1 MKHAVFPGRY
11 ENLEKICDLVT
22 DQAIQAGFDDTAVYA
37 IQTAVDEACSNI
49 IEHAYGGEN
58 RGDIDVSIDTENQCI
73 TVRLVDHGKPFDPN
87 NIPEPDINGSLR
99 QREAHGLGLYF
110 MHKLMDDVCF
120 EFSENR
126 GNVVT
131 MVKCQHRRI

>member
-11 ENLEKICDLVT
+11 ENLEKICNLVT

-49 IEHAYGGEN
+49 IEHAYGGED
-58 RGDIDVSIDTENQCI
+58 RGNIDVSIYTENQCI
-73 TVRLVDHGKPFDPN
+73 TVKLVDRGEPFDPDG
-87 NIPEPDINGSLR
+87 IPEPDINGNLNKR
-99 QREAHGLGLYF
+99 KAHGLGLYF
-110 MHKLMDDVCF
+110 MHKLMDDVRF
-120 EFSENR
+120 EFSENN

-131 MVKCQHRRI
+131 MIKCLHPQH

>member
-22 DQAIQAGFDDTAVYA
+22 DQACQAGFDDAAVYA

-49 IEHAYGGEN
+49 IEHAYGGED
-58 RGDIDVSIDTENQCI
+58 RGDIDISIDTENQCI
-73 TVRLVDHGKPFDPN
+73 TIKIINHGKPFDPGS
-87 NIPEPDINGSLR
+87 IAEPNINGNLKQR
-99 QREAHGLGLYF
+99 QTHGLGLYF

-120 EFSENR
+120 EFSENS

-131 MVKCQHRRI
+131 MVKCQHHRI

>member
-58 RGDIDVSIDTENQCI
+58 RGNIDVSIDTENQCI

-99 QREAHGLGLYF
+99 QREAHG
-110 MHKLMDDVCF
+110 
-120 EFSENR
+120 
-126 GNVVT
+126 
-131 MVKCQHRRI
+131 